1 MENTTSI
8 AVVNRLMKEYNLMP
22 RKKWGQNFL
31 VDANIVRKIVKLSPI
46 EKDDYIVEIGPG
58 LGALTREL
66 ALNSR
71 GVMAVD
77 IDTSLK
83 EPLKKILEGFDNT
96 RIIFADIMELDIEE
110 KLKEVFNLEK
120 VPEYKVCA
128 NIPYNITTPI
138 IFKLLEEC
146 PNLTS
151 ATLMMQ
157 KEVAERILALPGNKD
172 YGLLTV
178 MTAYN
183 AQTDFLLDVS
193 RNCFYPKPEVDS
205 RVIRITPLKEKRVQV
220 KDETR
225 FKNLVKKAFQMR
237 RKTILNVCS
246 AFYRLDKQDIRRKL
260 EQAGVMPDS
269 RPEDLTIEQFALIA
283 DLLGEQEA
291 NNCEI

>member
-8 AVVNRLMKEYNLMP
+8 SVISKLMQEYNLMP

-31 VDANIVRKIVKLSPI
+31 VDANIVRKIVDSAPV

-58 LGALTREL
+58 LGALTRQL

-83 EPLKKILEGFDNT
+83 DPLSRILEGFHNT
-96 RIIFADIMELDIEE
+96 NIVFADIMELDIESE
-110 KLKEVFNLEK
+110 LVKVFGLDNIPL
-120 VPEYKVCA
+120 YKVCA

-146 PNLTS
+146 PHMQS
-151 ATLMMQ
+151 AALMMQ
-157 KEVAERILALPGNKD
+157 KEVAERILARPGNKD

-183 AQTDFLLDVS
+183 AKAEFLLDVS

-205 RVIRITPLKEKRVQV
+205 RVIRITPLRDKKIKAKNEAL
-220 KDETR
+220 
-225 FKNLVKKAFQMR
+225 FKGLVRKAFQMR
-237 RKTILNVCS
+237 RKTILNICS
-246 AFYRLDKQDIRRKL
+246 AFFNLDKEVAKL
-260 EQAGVMPDS
+260 YLERIKIMPNS
-269 RPEDLTIEQFALIA
+269 RPENLSLEQFILIT
-283 DLLGEQEA
+283 DLLAEQEA
-291 NNCEI
+291 

>member
-8 AVVNRLMKEYNLMP
+8 AVVNKLMREYSLMP

-31 VDANIVRKIVKLSPI
+31 VDANIVRKIVHSAPI
-46 EKDDYIVEIGPG
+46 TGEDYVVEIGPG

-66 ALNSR
+66 ALNSK

-83 EPLKKILEGFDNT
+83 EPLERILAGLDNI
-96 RIIFADIMELDIEE
+96 RVVFADIMKLDIEQ
-110 KLKEVFNLEK
+110 KLREVFNLSE
-120 VPEYKVCA
+120 VPSYKVCA

-146 PNLTS
+146 PHMQS

-178 MTAYN
+178 MTAYR
-183 AQTDFLLDVS
+183 AETDFLLDVS

-205 RVIRITPLKEKRVQV
+205 RVIRITPLEEKKVEV
-220 KDETR
+220 KDEES
-225 FKNLVKKAFQMR
+225 FKDLVKKAFQMR
-237 RKTILNVCS
+237 RKTILNICS
-246 AFYRLDKQDIRRKL
+246 VFYHLDKQDIKIKL
-260 EQAGVMPDS
+260 EKAGIIPNS
-269 RPEDLTIEQFALIA
+269 RPEDLTIEQYALIHK
-283 DLLGEQEA
+283 LLGEQEA
-291 NNCEI
+291 GNGEV

>member
-8 AVVNRLMKEYNLMP
+8 SVISKLMQEYNLMP

-31 VDANIVRKIVKLSPI
+31 IDANIVRKIANSAPV
-46 EKDDYIVEIGPG
+46 EKDDYVVEIGPG

-66 ALNSR
+66 ALKSR

-83 EPLKKILEGFDNT
+83 EPLSRILEGFNNT
-96 RIIFADIMELDIEE
+96 NIVFADIMELDIESE
-110 KLKEVFNLEK
+110 LVKVFALKDI
-120 VPEYKVCA
+120 PSYKVCA

-146 PNLTS
+146 PHMTS

-157 KEVAERILALPGNKD
+157 KEVAARILAGPGNKD

-183 AQTDFLLDVS
+183 AKAEFLLDVS

-205 RVIRITPLKEKRVQV
+205 RVIRITPLKEK
-220 KDETR
+220 KIKAKNEDL
-225 FKNLVKKAFQMR
+225 FKGLVRKAFQMR
-237 RKTILNVCS
+237 RKTILNICS
-246 AFYRLDKQDIRRKL
+246 AFFNLDKETVKINL
-260 EQAGVMPDS
+260 EKIKIMPNS
-269 RPEDLTIEQFALIA
+269 RPENLSLEQFILIT
-283 DLLGEQEA
+283 DLLAEQEA
-291 NNCEI
+291 